1 MKKFILAA
9 AATAFLGLAYGASTS
24 VAAPASPAQIAAP
37 DGALTQVRMSD
48 RRMMRHRMMHRKMMR
63 HRMMRHKTMHRRA
76 MRRRMMRSM

>member
-48 RRMMRHRMMHRKMMR
+48 RRMMRHRMM
-63 HRMMRHKTMHRRA
+63 RHKTMHRRA